1 VRRRASI
8 GGLLLALVAIVVA
21 ASPGRAGASGA
32 TPAMPS
38 GALGPVTS
46 AVGRTLKQTVTVSIV
61 LAGARVFGS
70 APPPLRGRGHF
81 DLGTGQ
87 GEVTMHGPSGTE
99 SRIFLPA
106 AVFLHEP
113 NVPAGVLPQGKIWI
127 SAGLTEYPADVT
139 AFSQFVAEVEGV
151 NPGLLLEQ
159 VALGAVSAVS
169 LGQHQVAGMP
179 ATEYLVE
186 VDLRRAASSAGATAP
201 GLQRAI
207 DYQLV
212 AAGGNATKGGPV
224 LQKIRVWVEGTGQA
238 VQLQASPPG
247 SGIGTTTLT
256 VSRSKAGFRAT
267 TPPRATVVDIA
278 TLTPGGERE
287 LIGGV
292 DSDAA

>member
-1 VRRRASI
+1 MRPASLSGVLVALASI
-8 GGLLLALVAIVVA
+8 VLA
-21 ASPGRAGASGA
+21 ASPGRAGASGE
-32 TPAMPS
+32 TPAASS
-38 GALGPVTS
+38 GALGPVST
-46 AVGRTLKQTVTVSIV
+46 AVERTLEQTVTVSIV

-70 APPPLRGRGHF
+70 APPPLRGSGHF
-81 DLGTGQ
+81 DLATGQ
-87 GEVTMHGPSGTE
+87 GQVTMRGPSGTE
-99 SRIFLPA
+99 KRIFLPA

-113 NVPAGVLPQGKIWI
+113 ATPAGVLPQGKIWI

-169 LGQHQVAGMP
+169 LGQHQVAGAP
-179 ATEYLVE
+179 ATEYLVD
-186 VDLRRAASSAGATAP
+186 VDLRRAASTAGATIP

-207 DYQLV
+207 DYELV
-212 AAGGNATKGGPV
+212 AAGGNPTKGGPV
-224 LQKIRVWVEGTGQA
+224 LQRIRVWVEGGGRA

-256 VSRSKAGFRAT
+256 VGRLQGGFRAT
-267 TPPRATVVDIA
+267 TPPRAEVVDIA

-287 LIGGV
+287 LIGGI